1 MQSHHDYSMAMG
13 NCSETPCP
21 VISVPWGESG
31 PGGSCHADG
40 DSEHAHHLHSV
51 RDLAGV
57 ARQPCTTWVGGHL
70 APDPSCTPCTV
81 VVPRSPPLTRSPRSP
96 HLAPRCLQSP
106 EGRRAGHTGRE
117 ARCSAWAPSA
127 PWAAVGRA
135 GLSLDA
141 RIHQPAG
148 AAAQAHVVGRHTFS
162 RVDEFEGPVATST
175 MMLLPL
181 CTRQVVSQGRGGAG
195 SWGGRGDL
203 PWSGRG

>member
-1 MQSHHDYSMAMG
+1 MCPPTNGAGHKVNPGGLHLDIKPVAVGHQQPCGTMQSHHDYSMAMVI
-13 NCSETPCP
+13 SETPCP

-40 DSEHAHHLHSV
+40 DSEHVHHLHSV
-51 RDLAGV
+51 LHLAGV

-70 APDPSCTPCTV
+70 APDPSCTPCMA
-81 VVPRSPPLTRSPRSP
+81 VVPRSPPLTRPPRSP

-141 RIHQPAG
+141 HIHQLL
-148 AAAQAHVVGRHTFS
+148 
-162 RVDEFEGPVATST
+162 GPQPRP
-175 MMLLPL
+175 MW
-181 CTRQVVSQGRGGAG
+181 
-195 SWGGRGDL
+195 WGGIPSHGWMSSRAQW
-203 PWSGRG
+203 PPPP